1 MATTLFVEYYNS
13 FWLKKVIYRGTLV
26 DPSNPSTSQPWPY
39 PATSNIGGEDPYRGG
54 YGSTFPG
61 LPWNPTGY
69 PTFPSGAADSEVY
82 NYQEVENWVLEESRI
97 KGGYN
102 NVSTDYGA
110 KAYLKEE
117 TNAQEYR
124 PNAIIY
130 SGLYNSRTGINQTN
144 VFSVGE
150 AITKAVDPQ
159 KGSIQRLY
167 AEDTNLIVF
176 QEDKVN
182 RALIDKDAIYSAEGN
197 ASITSTN
204 LVIGQ
209 ITPYVGEFGI
219 SKNPESFAV
228 YGYRKYFAD
237 RDRGSIMRLSRD
249 GLTEI
254 SEYGMSNFF
263 RDMLRDLDE
272 DFKPIY
278 LTGFEYSNKSVTPPA
293 IILSTTSNG
302 QIQSGSMVLYLDPIN
317 LTYANASNSGDPIYV
332 KVDTGDATNVG
343 KVYTT
348 IEPRGPN
355 GTEQLVFK
363 TFDKDK
369 IVGGWDTYDRF
380 YTVSMQDPIV
390 GIAPTKAGGNNE
402 EGFNQTVVFDES
414 VLGWTSRYSYV
425 PEFIFSIKNDYFTV
439 KTGQIWKHNNETS
452 NTRNVFYGET
462 STPSAIELVF
472 NNNVST
478 NKNYLTVGYEG
489 SNGWQVD
496 SFVSDLQ
503 RTFEV
508 PNDFSDAN
516 TTPQDYQN
524 QEDKTAQVLS
534 YYEGAY
540 DDIGNVYPAVLSQ
553 PIRRAGF
560 VRKEGK
566 YVAELKSNSDPRPGE
581 VVFGPDSYGGY
592 PSSGIKGYFA
602 TVIISTDNATDFA
615 GEKTIFST
623 FSNNVVSST

>member
-1 MATTLFVEYYNS
+1 MATTVFVDYYNS
-13 FWLKKVIYRGTLV
+13 FWLKKVVYRGTL
-26 DPSNPSTSQPWPY
+26 DTSVSPVQPWPY
-39 PATSNIGGEDPYRGG
+39 PATAGGEDPYRGG

-61 LPWNPTGY
+61 LPWRGGADGY
-69 PTFPSGAADSEVY
+69 PEFPSGAADSENY
-82 NYQEVENWVLEESRI
+82 NYQEVENWVVEESRI
-97 KGGYN
+97 RGGYN

-110 KAYLKEE
+110 KAYLKEDS
-117 TNAQEYR
+117 NAQEYR
-124 PNAIIY
+124 PNALIY

-182 RALIDKDAIYSAEGN
+182 RALIDKDAIYSAEGGG
-197 ASITSTN
+197 AVTSSN
-204 LVIGQ
+204 LVVGQ

-254 SEYGMSNFF
+254 SQYGMSNFF
-263 RDMLRDLDE
+263 RDLLRDVDE
-272 DFKPIY
+272 NYKAIDLVGI
-278 LTGFEYSNKSVTPPA
+278 EYSNKNVVPPYIVPTA
-293 IILSTTSNG
+293 TTGG
-302 QIQSGSMVLYLDPIN
+302 QIQTGAIVLYRTGAPGAFV
-317 LTYANASNSGDPIYV
+317 YVNASQSGDVMYV
-332 KVDTGDATNVG
+332 KNDDGL
-343 KVYTT
+343 KIYTT
-348 IEPRGPN
+348 IEPRGPV
-355 GTEQLVFK
+355 GAEVLVFR

-369 IVGGWDTYDRF
+369 IMGGWDTYDRF
-380 YTVSMQDPIV
+380 YTISIKDPQV
-390 GIAPTKAGGNNE
+390 GQAPTKAGGANE
-402 EGFNQTVVFDES
+402 DNFNQTVVFDEQ
-414 VLGWTSRYSYV
+414 VLGWTSRYSYI
-425 PEFIFSIKNDYFTV
+425 PDFIFSIKNDYFTTKNSQV
-439 KTGQIWKHNNETS
+439 WKHNDETS
-452 NTRNVFYGET
+452 NTRNEFYGAAT
-462 STPSAIELVF
+462 QPSAVKLVF
-472 NNNVST
+472 NNNVSV

-508 PNDFSDAN
+508 PD
-516 TTPQDYQN
+516 DYLNPVPGVYEN
-524 QEDKTAQVLS
+524 QEDETAQVRS

-540 DDIGNVYPAVLSQ
+540 DDAGNVYPAALNQ

-581 VVFGPDSYGGY
+581 VIFGPDAYGGY

-602 TVIISTDNATDFA
+602 TVIISTDSGTDPA

>member
-1 MATTLFVEYYNS
+1 MATTVFVDYYNS
-13 FWLKKVIYRGTLV
+13 FWLKKVVYRGTL
-26 DPSNPSTSQPWPY
+26 DTSVSPVQPWPY
-39 PATSNIGGEDPYRGG
+39 PATTGGEDPYRGG

-61 LPWNPTGY
+61 LPWRGGADGY
-69 PTFPSGAADSEVY
+69 PEFPSGAADSENY
-82 NYQEVENWVLEESRI
+82 NYQEVENWVVEEARI
-97 KGGYN
+97 RGGYN

-110 KAYLKEE
+110 KAYLKEDS
-117 TNAQEYR
+117 NAQEYR
-124 PNAIIY
+124 PNALIY

-182 RALIDKDAIYSAEGN
+182 RALIDKDAIYSAEGGGTV
-197 ASITSTN
+197 TSSN
-204 LVIGQ
+204 LVVGQ

-254 SEYGMSNFF
+254 SQYGMSNFF
-263 RDMLRDLDE
+263 RDLLRDVDE
-272 DFKPIY
+272 NYKSIY
-278 LTGFEYSNKSVTPPA
+278 DNSYTYA
-293 IILSTTSNG
+293 SNG
-302 QIQSGSMVLYLDPIN
+302 ATGGAPVEYFIN
-317 LTYANASNSGDPIYV
+317 LTTNANELPVGAKVLYELGAGSGNYNNASVTGDEITIKKAEQGSVTIYV
-332 KVDTGDATNVG
+332 S
-343 KVYTT
+343 
-348 IEPRGPN
+348 IEPRAPLPN
-355 GTEQLVFK
+355 EVLVFEYY
-363 TFDKDK
+363 DKDK

-380 YTVSMQDPIV
+380 YTVSLQDPATGV
-390 GIAPTKAGGNNE
+390 DPTKAGQANE
-402 EGFNQTVVFDES
+402 DGFNQTVVFDEQ

-425 PEFIFSIKNDYFTV
+425 PDFIFSIKNDYFTT
-439 KTGQIWKHNNETS
+439 KSGQVWKHNDETS
-452 NTRNVFYGET
+452 NTRNEFYGAAT
-462 STPSAIELVF
+462 QASAVKLVF
-472 NNNVST
+472 NNNVSV
-478 NKNYLTVGYEG
+478 NKNFLTVGYEG

-508 PNDFSDAN
+508 PD
-516 TTPQDYQN
+516 DYSN
-524 QEDKTAQVLS
+524 PVPGVYESQEDKTAQVRS

-540 DDIGNVYPAVLSQ
+540 DDAGNVYPAALSQ

-566 YVAELKSNSDPRPGE
+566 YVAELKSNSVPRPGE
-581 VVFGPDSYGGY
+581 VIFGPDAYGGY

-602 TVIISTDNATDFA
+602 TVIISTDAGTDPA